1 VSQEEATP
9 VAEPNRRLQRIPMV
23 AQQGVAFVDTQEVC
37 CIESQSHYT
46 RILTADGWHF
56 CNLSIGDL
64 QARLDPA
71 RFLRV
76 HRCFIVNLAA
86 IRSLEREG
94 SKTLIRLQR
103 QHQVSVPVS
112 RSEVSRLRSALGLQH
127 KP

>member
-1 VSQEEATP
+1 
-9 VAEPNRRLQRIPMV
+9 MV
-23 AQQGVAFVDTQEVC
+23 ADHRVAFVDTQDVC

-64 QARLDPA
+64 QARLDPE

-94 SKTLIRLQR
+94 SKTLIRLHR
-103 QHQVSVPVS
+103 QPQVEVPVS
-112 RSEVSRLRSALGLQH
+112 RTEVARLRAALGLQSKH
-127 KP
+127 